1 MPVIPVAAAL
11 WSVGAAYTA
20 TAGFTAMAA
29 MSTFQIIGTVSAVV
43 GAVGAVTK
51 NKTLQKIG
59 LIGSAVGAVGSFAQA
74 SGWLEGV
81 GLTKTGG
88 DAFNK
93 AFTSGSV
100 FKGSETTGTINQGA
114 STVTDAASKTTSLP
128 TTPAPAPVTGELPRT
143 LANANANISGV
154 TDTLA
159 AGAAPPVPPADTSF
173 LSTFEKFAK
182 DNPMASY
189 AMVTTAGNFVAGA
202 FDETAA
208 AEAALAKQQR
218 ANLAAPLPVWGALPQ
233 QAAQT
238 AAGYTIDP
246 VTGKVVA
253 PRPVAPGLLNTV
265 TGVPA

>member
-81 GLTKTGG
+81 GLAKESGA
-88 DAFNK
+88 AFNK
-93 AFTSGSV
+93 AFTSGDLFNKTPATAVTPASV
-100 FKGSETTGTINQGA
+100 TGAPAAPGASGSGTASPAQASSNPADLSTLGENQG
-114 STVTDAASKTTSLP
+114 L
-128 TTPAPAPVTGELPRT
+128 
-143 LANANANISGV
+143 
-154 TDTLA
+154 LA
-159 AGAAPPVPPADTSF
+159 AGPAPPVPPADTSF